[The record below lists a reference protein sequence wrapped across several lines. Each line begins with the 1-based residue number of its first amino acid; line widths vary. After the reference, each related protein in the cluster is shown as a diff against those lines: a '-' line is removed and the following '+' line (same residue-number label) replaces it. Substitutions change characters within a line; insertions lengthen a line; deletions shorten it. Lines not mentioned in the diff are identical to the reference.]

1 MVEVVVNRKFW
12 LIDKDDPTDKRRVH
26 WVDMLAYMND
36 TSLST
41 WTQENF
47 DFVRYA
53 EEMDEIDFKFVIEN
67 AKGDEF
73 WPFSVGEDGSIDYT
87 KQDKNGEWKWKKDG
101 DPSWVKSTGR

>member
-1 MVEVVVNRKFW
+1 MVEVMVNRKFW
-12 LIDKDDPTDKRRVH
+12 LINKDDPTDKRRVH

-53 EEMDEIDFKFVIEN
+53 EEMDEIDIKFVIEN

-73 WPFSVGEDGSIDYT
+73 WPFSVGEDGGIKY
-87 KQDKNGEWKWKKDG
+87 G
-101 DPSWVKSTGR
+101 